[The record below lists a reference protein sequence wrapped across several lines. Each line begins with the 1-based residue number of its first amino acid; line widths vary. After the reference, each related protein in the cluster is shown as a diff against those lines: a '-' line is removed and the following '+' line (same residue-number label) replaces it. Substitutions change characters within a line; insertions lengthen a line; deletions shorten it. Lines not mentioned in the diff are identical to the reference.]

1 MLCGKAASSN
11 QKSVIHG
18 LCKQTGWWLF
28 WRDSNWGICGGICAP
43 HATKFG
49 LSCCVLALATGQ
61 PRTAGL
67 GCAALHC
74 LSQDMRGAQVA
85 TPVLNITEKALSEK
99 REVKRGPTRCIPL
112 LHLQKYHCFSGCFL
126 LDRQPCAL
134 GTEGRESQSRGQPI
148 FRLTISHSLAGWVV
162 SQDRARLSAVQPLEQ
177 EGNGDLSRRPGG
189 WEGPSAGLVGQ

>member
-1 MLCGKAASSN
+1 MVILEGLQLGDLWWDLCSSRDKI
-11 QKSVIHG
+11 QSQLLCVGFSHRSAKDSRVG
-18 LCKQTGWWLF
+18 LC
-28 WRDSNWGICGGICAP
+28 SSA
-43 HATKFG
+43 
-49 LSCCVLALATGQ
+49 
-61 PRTAGL
+61 
-67 GCAALHC
+67 

-162 SQDRARLSAVQPLEQ
+162 LQDRARLSAVQPLEQ